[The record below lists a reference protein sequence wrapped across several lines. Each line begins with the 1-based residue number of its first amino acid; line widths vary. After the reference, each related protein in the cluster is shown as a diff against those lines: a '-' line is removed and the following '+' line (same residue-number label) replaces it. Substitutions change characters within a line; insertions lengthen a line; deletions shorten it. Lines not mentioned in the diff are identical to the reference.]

1 MDRLRSLDLQP
12 SDLALM
18 AFHPLGT
25 CRMGADATQS
35 PVDPAGRLRG
45 YDGLYITD
53 GSIVPSSLGVNPQI
67 TIMALA
73 TRIAF
78 GIAGKRAPVDEPHPE
93 HVAQPK
99 VSTAHL

>member
-1 MDRLRSLDLQP
+1 MERLRRFDLKP
-12 SDLALM
+12 SQLALM

-25 CRMGADATQS
+25 CRMGGDPTQA

-45 YDGLYITD
+45 YDGLYIAD

-78 GIAGKRAPVDEPHPE
+78 GIAGKPAPLDEPEPE
-93 HVAQPK
+93 HMAEPK
-99 VSTAHL
+99 VSVAHL